1 MPSVLYIRDKNG
13 NFVGINALRGVPGK
27 SAYEQ
32 AVEGGYEG
40 SENEF
45 NVVIA
50 NLKDLQTHITNFGNP
65 HETTAE
71 DVGALPIEGG
81 KLTGEGVVLGDG
93 TGKVSSGQNYIQ
105 LDVFDDDESY
115 DNRRKLVLNGVR
127 NTQLADCLVLTDVEN
142 GEQTNYVL
150 YGTHN
155 KPTAMDVGAVS
166 TKGDT
171 MIGALTIDKSTDWGQ
186 IILQSVA
193 GHYRALETDD
203 SRVRIDVRDDKLTTG
218 RRYIDILSNVGETS
232 FAKAMKFVQTKDG
245 TTKSEYVLHTGNIND
260 FIISKGSYTG
270 GNGAS
275 KTIPVR
281 KTTQM
286 VLVYG
291 VRENIAYTV
300 GVLVR
305 GVNNVH
311 CDIGPSVANPAS
323 SEVVWEDTS
332 VTISHYL
339 SSPLYVWDETGVKYH
354 YVVIG

>member
-1 MPSVLYIRDKNG
+1 MPSVLYIKDKNG

-127 NTQLADCLVLTDVEN
+127 NTQLGDCLVLTVVEN

-166 TKGDT
+166 KKGDT

-193 GHYRALETDD
+193 GYYRAIETSDNV
-203 SRVRIDVRDDKLTTG
+203 VRIDVRDDKLTTG
-218 RRYIDILSNVGETS
+218 RRYLDILSNVGEAS
-232 FAKAMKFVQTKDG
+232 HAKGMKFVQTKDG

-260 FIISKGSYTG
+260 FIITKASYAG
-270 GNGAS
+270 GASTS
-275 KTIPVR
+275 KTIPIR
-281 KTTQM
+281 KTTQA
-286 VLVYG
+286 VIVYG
-291 VRENIAYTV
+291 QKGDEPYTV
-300 GVLVR
+300 GILVR
-305 GVNNVH
+305 GMTTSWVS
-311 CDIGPSVANPAS
+311 IGGDAFSTNGNTLAWTD
-323 SEVVWEDTS
+323 ES
-332 VTISHYL
+332 VTISSTKEAHSWNL
-339 SSPLYVWDETGVKYH
+339 ASTEYH
-354 YVVIG
+354 YVLVG